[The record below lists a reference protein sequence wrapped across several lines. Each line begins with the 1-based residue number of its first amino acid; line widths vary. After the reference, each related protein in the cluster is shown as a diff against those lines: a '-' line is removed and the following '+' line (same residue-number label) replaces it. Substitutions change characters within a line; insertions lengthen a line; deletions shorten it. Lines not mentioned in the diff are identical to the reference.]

1 MPPQPCL
8 GCEKCRDHELKIL
21 DIDRRMDSVEKRL
34 YQGDSRFAEIER
46 KIDDHTRELQSF
58 RLSIEAHTR
67 HVEDMKQML
76 HEIRLI
82 VEVFSSARGW
92 LKTTRFIMD
101 NAKYIA
107 AFGLGVAAYLKWWK

>member
-1 MPPQPCL
+1 MPDDCK
-8 GCEKCRDHELKIL
+8 GCQNQRMNEIRIGFLEKVTED
-21 DIDRRMDSVEKRL
+21 MEKRL
-34 YQGDSRFAEIER
+34 QFGDSRFMSIEKR
-46 KIDDHTRELQSF
+46 LDDHTRELQSF
-58 RLSIEAHTR
+58 RLSIEAHTK

-107 AFGLGVAAYLKWWK
+107 AFGLGVASYLKWWK